1 MYIQD
6 STLASI
12 FHEKEAEFIENT
24 ESEILAKFKTILES
38 DNFKA
43 DRAVIRAGAVENY
56 KKFLND
62 FCTEYKEEYE
72 RKNGRAYVDD
82 HPGRKNIFNSCD
94 KIALIDEYRVYL
106 KKLLVK

>member
-12 FHEKEAEFIENT
+12 FHEKETEFIENT
-24 ESEILAKFKTILES
+24 EPEILAEFKTILES

-72 RKNGRAYVDD
+72 RENGHAYSED
-82 HPGRKNIFNSCD
+82 HPGRKNIFTGD
-94 KIALIDEYRVYL
+94 GKTALIDEYRVYL
-106 KKLLVK
+106 RKLLVK